1 MRCDPTRLFSLIAVS
16 IGLAGN
22 CATGEEKAF
31 APAARSVAVYQHP
44 RSDWP
49 EDVLTRLTTQL
60 EGKGFSVRRLSGVD
74 LADASA
80 LDPRTLALLVVSD
93 IRTFPAEA
101 LGALDRYHKAGGN
114 LMALGGP
121 AFTALYKKYGD
132 AYLTCDAYLAK
143 LSGDPKQARALA
155 LPADPTLWH
164 RTTNDPQRGSRLTI
178 EKDGTI
184 HLLIRDLGT
193 GWDEFYTPKLTQP
206 FAKDDQLLSFR
217 AKGDAQTRQ
226 MCMEWREQDG
236 SRWVATINLTPEW
249 RTVVLPPQA
258 FRTWENAARHRG
270 GHGDRLRTSRAI
282 CVGMGLANTH
292 ASVTP
297 APEHHI
303 WLADFKAVD
312 LPDGVSPDDLCDSP
326 RLKPFIEGV
335 SPHYKLYEVGNL
347 ERVRLSAP
355 QIIGETIALP
365 AVGATFSPIVR
376 PQGTGL
382 HKERP
387 WRYVPLLDCLDREGR
402 ICGNAAALLLERGT
416 DGKPGCATVTVPVT
430 DPAFFADPRTAAW
443 LAAVAQ
449 RLDAGVFLF
458 EGGTPF
464 YTVFENESLP
474 VGALIAN
481 RRPTSA
487 EVNVRAA
494 IKDRAGKT
502 VWTTTASVS
511 ATADAFTATEAA
523 CALGAT
529 ERAPFTVDVELT
541 ENGRVI
547 DRLTHPLRIWKAA
560 AKPEFLRARDGD
572 FWLGGKKWYL
582 HGVNFAPSSGIGI
595 EDGIYYEYYLDAQPY
610 DPEIVGRNL
619 DDIQSV
625 GANAISAF
633 VYYRSLGS
641 RNVLDLLEQCRER
654 GLKVNL
660 ALRPGTP
667 MDFRWNEMRELIV
680 TNRLAENDTV
690 IAYDLAWE
698 PFIGRHPVR
707 RTYDREWENWVTAKY
722 GNLAAAEKAWAF
734 AAPTEKGRL
743 ANPLDPHL
751 AKDGPWSKMAVDY
764 RRFLNELIG
773 QRYAKARELVRTVD
787 PNHLISFRMRNTGDP
802 TFDPADVQYDF
813 WGLGQAVDLFE
824 PEGYGRGGGWKN
836 TRAGLFTA
844 AYGRAV
850 EPELPIIWAEFGG
863 NRSVDRERMVT
874 DREILKQVG
883 AYYQDFYRMT
893 YEGGFN
899 GSVVWWY
906 PGGYRYNEDSDCGIF
921 NPDRSPRPAAQAVR
935 DWAARMTA
943 PRERPKPVA
952 VIPIS
957 VSAHAAGLTGIY
969 QEVENAFWKS
979 YEETGRVPGLKIIE
993 QANTPR

>member
-1 MRCDPTRLFSLIAVS
+1 MQRNQRRLFCLIAVS
-16 IGLAGN
+16 VCLAGSG
-22 CATGEEKAF
+22 ATGEEKNAL
-31 APAARSVAVYQHP
+31 PAERAVAVYQHP

-49 EDVLTRLTTQL
+49 AGVLTQLTNRLAD
-60 EGKGFSVRRLSGVD
+60 KGFSVRRLSETE
-74 LADASA
+74 LADTSV
-80 LDPRTLALLVVSD
+80 LDPRKLSLLVVSD

-101 LGALDRYHKAGGN
+101 LGVLDRYHKSGGN

-121 AFTALYKKYGD
+121 AFTALYRKQGD
-132 AYLTCDAYLAK
+132 VYLTCDEYLTK
-143 LSGDPKQARALA
+143 LGNDPKQAHALT
-155 LPADPTLWH
+155 LPADPARWH
-164 RTTNDPQRGSRLTI
+164 RTTNTSKSASRLSVETN
-178 EKDGTI
+178 GTI
-184 HLLIRDLGT
+184 HLLIRDLNN
-193 GWDEFYTPKLTQP
+193 GWDEFFTPNLTQP

-236 SRWVATINLTPEW
+236 SRWVATINLTSEW

-258 FRTWENAARHRG
+258 FRSWENAARHRG
-270 GHGDRLRTSRAI
+270 GHGDRLSTSRAV

-292 ASVTP
+292 ASVAP

-303 WLADFKAVD
+303 WLSDFKAVS
-312 LPDGVSPDDLCDSP
+312 LPDGVSPEELGDSP
-326 RLKPFIEGV
+326 RLQPIIEGV

-347 ERVRLSAP
+347 HQVRPSTPPWVAE
-355 QIIGETIALP
+355 GAALP
-365 AVGATFSPIVR
+365 TVGSTYSPIVR

-387 WRYVPLLDCLDREGR
+387 WRYVPLLDCLDQEGR
-402 ICGNAAALLLERGT
+402 ICGNSAALLLERGT
-416 DGKPGCATVTVPVT
+416 EGRPGCATVTVPVT
-430 DPAFFADPRTAAW
+430 DSKFFADPRTAAW
-443 LAAVAQ
+443 LTALAQ
-449 RLDAGVFLF
+449 RIDAGVFLF
-458 EGGTPF
+458 EGGASF
-464 YTVFENESLP
+464 YTVFENETLP

-481 RRPTSA
+481 RRTKPA
-487 EVNVRAA
+487 EVSVRAE
-494 IKDRAGKT
+494 IKDRAGKK
-502 VWTTTASVS
+502 VWTKTTAVS
-511 ATADAFTATEAA
+511 AAADAFTPTEAA
-523 CALGAT
+523 CALGAAD
-529 ERAPFTVDVELT
+529 RAPFTVDVELV

-547 DRLTHPLRIWKAA
+547 DRLTHPLRVWKPST
-560 AKPEFLRARDGD
+560 KPEFLQARNGD
-572 FWLGGKKWYL
+572 FWLSGKKWYL

-595 EDGIYYEYYLDAQPY
+595 EDGVYYEYYLDAQPY

-641 RNVLDLLEQCRER
+641 RNVLDLLEQCKER

-667 MDFRWNEMRELIV
+667 MDFRWEEMRELIV
-680 TNRLAENDTV
+680 ANRLAENDTI

-698 PFIGRHPVR
+698 PFIGRHAMR
-707 RTYDREWENWVTAKY
+707 CAYDREWENWITAQY
-722 GNLAAAEKAWAF
+722 GNLTAAEKAWAF
-734 AAPTEKGRL
+734 SVPKEKGRL
-743 ANPLDPHL
+743 TNPLDPHL
-751 AKDGPWSKMAVDY
+751 SKDGPWSKMAVDY

-773 QRYAKARELVRTVD
+773 QRYAKARELVRTAD
-787 PNHLISFRMRNTGDP
+787 PNHLISFRMRNTADP

-813 WGLGQAVDLFE
+813 LGLGQAVDLFE
-824 PEGYGRGGGWKN
+824 PEGYGRGGDWEN

-850 EPELPIIWAEFGG
+850 APELPIIWAEFGG
-863 NRSVDRERMVT
+863 SRSVDRERMIT
-874 DREILKQVG
+874 DRESLKQVG
-883 AYYQDFYRMT
+883 AYYQNFYRMT

-921 NPDRSPRPAAQAVR
+921 NPDRSPRPAALAVR

-943 PRERPKPVA
+943 PRERAKPVA

-957 VSAHAAGLTGIY
+957 VSAHAAGLVGLY
-969 QEVENAFWKS
+969 QEVGDAFWKS

-993 QANTPR
+993 QADAHH